1 MIKDGEYMSDA
12 LINDS
17 NVKQDIK
24 SMDTMQL
31 MELYKKTGDVKIKWE
46 IVIRYQHLIK
56 YVAMQSREIYSSF
69 AQIEDI
75 INEGLLTLSNSVDKF
90 DIDKGI
96 KFETYVSKR
105 IRGMII
111 DLARKQDWVPRN
123 IRKRAKEFDEATT
136 KLSNTLGRYPTNAE
150 MADYL
155 EISEEK
161 YQKERAYIAA
171 NNVVSLEALTY
182 SDENDNIA
190 YQIPNEDKSIMP
202 DFVLEEHEKKE
213 ILTKAINKLQK
224 NEQIVVSL
232 YYVENMLLKEIAQ
245 VMNLSEPRISQ
256 IHTRAIEKLR
266 KELINYYNITAK
278 SKKKEK
284 EK

>member
-1 MIKDGEYMSDA
+1 MSDA

-266 KELINYYNITAK
+266 KELINYYNIASK
-278 SKKKEK
+278 SKKKGNEK
-284 EK
+284 